1 MSQYKIS
8 IAMCTFN
15 GESYLYD
22 QLKSILDQTRQ
33 PDELVICDDLSSDL
47 TVEIIND
54 FKCKVHFPV
63 RLFIN
68 EFNLG
73 STQNFE
79 KAISLCLGDLIAL
92 ADQDDIWDT
101 DKLKII
107 EKQFVTNPK
116 VDMVFTDAEIVDSYA
131 NSLGYRLWQNI
142 GFNQKEQKLFL
153 QTYSPNLLKFLLR
166 KSVVTGA
173 TMCFKSA
180 LRSLILPIP
189 KSWVHDAWISMVL
202 VINQSTILPITDIL
216 IKYRQHSSQQI
227 GVQKKDLRL
236 KFINADKLESREI
249 DKRRYEVAF
258 TNLNKRNSNE
268 KYSKVLLYK
277 LNHSKARSSISNC
290 NVNLIHRFSLV
301 LFELLNGNYHRYSN
315 GFYSIFDDTCSL
327 VRNRRSSPNHNN

>member
-1 MSQYKIS
+1 MIEYKIS
-8 IAMCTFN
+8 VAMCTFN

-54 FKCKVHFPV
+54 FKCKVYFPV

-68 EFNLG
+68 ESNLG

-79 KAISLCLGDLIAL
+79 KAISLCSGDLIAL

-116 VDMVFTDAEIVDSYA
+116 VDMVFTDAEIVDSSA

-142 GFNQKEQKLFL
+142 GFNQKEQKRFL
-153 QTYSPNLLKFLLR
+153 QTSSPNLLNFLLR

-173 TMCFKSA
+173 TICFKSA

-189 KSWVHDAWISMVL
+189 KIWVHDAWISIVL
-202 VINQSTILPITDIL
+202 VINQSTILPISDML

-236 KFINADKLESREI
+236 KFINASKLKSRCLDE
-249 DKRRYEVAF
+249 RRYEVAF
-258 TNLNKRNSNE
+258 MHLSKRNSN
-268 KYSKVLLYK
+268 KRYSEVLLYK

-290 NVNLIHRFSLV
+290 DVNLIHRFSLV
-301 LFELLNGNYHRYSN
+301 FLELFKGNYHRYSN
-315 GFYSIFDDTCSL
+315 GFYSIFDDACAL
-327 VRNRRSSPNHNN
+327 VSNRSKSSNHDN